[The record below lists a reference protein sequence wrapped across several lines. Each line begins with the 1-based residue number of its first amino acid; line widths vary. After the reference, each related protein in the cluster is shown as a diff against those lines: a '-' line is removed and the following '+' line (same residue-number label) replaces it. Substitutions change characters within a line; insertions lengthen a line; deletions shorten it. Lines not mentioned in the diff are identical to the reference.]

1 MPSAVRS
8 RLTYANVVATL
19 ALVFAMSG
27 GALAATHYL
36 ITSKKQISP
45 KVLKELK
52 GNAGAAGGAGAAG
65 AAGAPGK
72 EGAAGKEGTN
82 GNTGTNGES
91 VLVKGVNPG
100 AECKEGG
107 SEFKVGSGTATYACN
122 GAKGKEGTAGKEGPV
137 GESVTS
143 KEFSGEEGPCKAG
156 GSKFESEPGKG
167 KVKTY
172 ACNGSPWTDGG
183 TLPAGATETGTWS
196 FFMSTKGES
205 EPEFERVPISFPIPL
220 PARLPA
226 DNCGAGSSAECH
238 VQVIKKGATGTGGC
252 AGGTLK
258 APSAKPGNLCI
269 YITQLDHES
278 EYNASS
284 FLYENPEDEEEPSVG
299 TTGVLWAMSIKP
311 ESEGAG
317 RGTWAVTAEE

>member
-1 MPSAVRS
+1 MLSAVRS

-36 ITSKKQISP
+36 ITSTKQISP
-45 KVLKELK
+45 KVLKELRGK
-52 GNAGAAGGAGAAG
+52 EGAAGVAGSAG
-65 AAGAPGK
+65 SPGAPGK
-72 EGAAGKEGTN
+72 EGVAGKGGVN
-82 GNTGTNGES
+82 GNSGANGES
-91 VLVKGVNPG
+91 VLITELAPG
-100 AECKEGG
+100 SSECKEGG
-107 SEFKVGSGTATYACN
+107 SKFEVGAGGKPTHACN
-122 GAKGKEGTAGKEGPV
+122 GAKGKEGSPGKDGEG
-137 GESVTS
+137 VTNTPLP
-143 KEFSGEEGPCKAG
+143 KGNTNCEEGGAELKV
-156 GSKFESEPGKG
+156 GSGSA
-167 KVKTY
+167 TY
-172 ACNGSPWTDGG
+172 ACTGSPWPAGG
-183 TLPAGATETGTWS
+183 TLPPGKTETGTWS

-220 PARLPA
+220 PARLLA
-226 DNCGAGSSAECH
+226 TNCGAGPSAECH
-238 VQVIKKGATGTGGC
+238 VQVIKKGETGTGGC
-252 AGGTLK
+252 EGGTLK

-284 FLYENPEDEEEPSVG
+284 FLYQNPEDEAEPSVG
-299 TTGVLWAMSIKP
+299 TTGALWAMSIKP

>member
-82 GNTGTNGES
+82 GNTGPNGES

-107 SEFKVGSGTATYACN
+107 SEFKVGSGAAAYACN
-122 GAKGKEGTAGKEGPV
+122 GAKGKEGKPGTA
-137 GESVTS
+137 
-143 KEFSGEEGPCKAG
+143 
-156 GSKFESEPGKG
+156 
-167 KVKTY
+167 
-172 ACNGSPWTDGG
+172 GG
-183 TLPAGATETGTWS
+183 TLPPGATETGTWS
-196 FFMSTKGES
+196 FAADSDVRL
-205 EPEFERVPISFPIPL
+205 ERVPISFPIPL
-220 PARLPA
+220 AKGMEAEVGCVAA
-226 DNCGAGSSAECH
+226 DPKCH
-238 VQVIKKGATGTGGC
+238 LHIIKSGETGTDGEGC
-252 AGGTLK
+252 GGGTDEVPT
-258 APSAKPGNLCI
+258 AEPGNLCI
-269 YITQLDHES
+269 YIKVLEQTNEHFS
-278 EYNASS
+278 W
-284 FLYENPEDEEEPSVG
+284 ENSGGGEGVG
-299 TTGVLWAMSIKP
+299 TTGVVLGI
-311 ESEGAG
+311 ETLSETEGG
-317 RGTWAVTAEE
+317 EGQGTWAAKESES